1 MYIYRGFR
9 YAGPIKVREELAWR
23 ENDCRGHQP
32 PAARSKTRLLNLD
45 AEIEQNGVQTAQ
57 KMHAVVSL
65 LPLNTTKSTSTFY
78 SVAKMH
84 GKSSGTRKFHVGS
97 NQPRTMSVHAIH
109 WRIRQYMHVD
119 YSYMLPGYT
128 TSLLQV
134 WFHDTSRDRSLWL
147 IETDIKYHI
156 SLKIHS
162 DH

>member
-1 MYIYRGFR
+1 MWFTTCACMYIYRGFR

-78 SVAKMH
+78 RASQRCT
-84 GKSSGTRKFHVGS
+84 GSRPGPGKFHVGS
-97 NQPRTMSVHAIH
+97 NNLGQCLCMESTGLYDSTCMSTTPT
-109 WRIRQYMHVD
+109 YF
-119 YSYMLPGYT
+119 PGT
-128 TSLLQV
+128 HCFGFQ
-134 WFHDTSRDRSLWL
+134 
-147 IETDIKYHI
+147 IP
-156 SLKIHS
+156 
-162 DH
+162 